1 MNKVIVFDLDDTLY
15 KEIDFLKSGYK
26 AICEYLKLDIYD
38 DMISLYFDNRNVFEV
53 IIYKYNIQISREK
66 LLEIYR
72 EHKPNIQLEIEIENV
87 FKYLKRKGYLIG
99 IVTDGRSISQRN
111 KIEALGLTNFLDK
124 IIISEEIGSEKPSLL
139 NFLPFHEYKADIY
152 SYIADNIN
160 KDFFGPNQL
169 GWQTIQLLDN
179 GQNIKRESLQL
190 SNNHEPKFIIE
201 NIIDIYKY
209 I

>member
-26 AICEYLKLDIYD
+26 AICESLKLDIYD
-38 DMISLYFDNRNVFEV
+38 DMISLYFDNKNVFEE

-87 FKYLKRKGYLIG
+87 LKYLKRKGYIIG

-124 IIISEEIGSEKPSLL
+124 IIISEEIGSEKPNLL
-139 NFLPFHEYKADIY
+139 NFTPFHEYKADQY
-152 SYIADNIN
+152 AYIGDNIN
-160 KDFFGPNQL
+160 KDFYGPNQL
-169 GWQTIQLLDN
+169 GWQTIQLLDD
-179 GQNIKRESLQL
+179 GRNIKRAINQSEKGYLPIKQIRHL
-190 SNNHEPKFIIE
+190 EE
-201 NIIDIYKY
+201 LIDAR
-209 I
+209 